1 MRYVV
6 FKYGG
11 TSVATA
17 DGWRTIARRIQAAI
31 DDGETPIV
39 VHSALAGVSNALEAV
54 LESAT
59 GDAHHEQVAAIES
72 QHTALA
78 ADLGVAG
85 GALIAADL
93 ELLHKLSAGIA
104 LIGEASPRQR
114 ARVLAL
120 GELMAS
126 RIGHAFL
133 QQSGLDV
140 ATVDARQ
147 VLRASDSTEFD
158 ATAHYLNANCNF
170 APDDGLR
177 ERFTGAAAF
186 VTQGFIATD
195 DQGDTVVLGR
205 GGSDTS
211 ASYMAAL
218 VGACRVEIWTDV
230 DGMYSADPH
239 RVPGARLLK
248 KLDYAEAQEIASTG
262 ARVLH
267 PRCIGPARQYCIDV
281 HVRSTHA
288 PDQPGTLISAR
299 PGSDDARLKA
309 VSARKG
315 ITLVSMETAGMWQQ
329 PGFLARAFAV
339 FARHQVSIDLVS
351 SSETSVTVSL
361 DAPREQ
367 DGERR
372 LRELTQELGAFCRVS
387 VVHRCAAISLVGRR
401 VRAILHEL
409 APAFDV
415 FREFEI
421 HLVSQAANDL
431 NFTFVVDEDHA
442 DKLVQR
448 LHDLLIHRVSGD
460 DPVMGSP
467 FVQTHARAVTRA
479 APWWQERAA
488 QLLELAPPQAPLFVY
503 EQASLQR
510 AARALA
516 GLASIDRLLYSSKAN
531 AHPQVL
537 QTLVDNGVDM
547 ECVSAHELRH
557 VMNAVPDLPAQ
568 RMLFTPNFA
577 PRGEYAYALD
587 AGVLLTVDNAFAL
600 EQWGELFA
608 ERDILLRIDPGGGQG
623 HHKFVRT
630 AGKQSKFGIP
640 LADVEST
647 ARLARDVG
655 ARIIGLHAH
664 KGSGIVDAGAWAST
678 ARTLAQVAATLDDVR
693 LLNLGGGLGV
703 PDTVADPVLDLVAL
717 DDHLKA
723 VRLDYPAFDL
733 WLEPGRYL
741 CAAAGVLLTR
751 VTQIKDKDGV
761 RYVGVNTGMNS
772 LIRPALYG
780 AHHHIV
786 NLSRLDQPAT
796 DLVDVVGPICESADV
811 LGKTR
816 MLAPCCEGDV
826 LLIAN
831 AGAYGRVMSSR
842 YNQRPPGDEI
852 VI

>member
-267 PRCIGPARQYCIDV
+267 PRCIGPARQYGIDV

>member
-1 MRYVV
+1 
-6 FKYGG
+6 
-11 TSVATA
+11 
-17 DGWRTIARRIQAAI
+17 
-31 DDGETPIV
+31 
-39 VHSALAGVSNALEAV
+39 
-54 LESAT
+54 
-59 GDAHHEQVAAIES
+59 
-72 QHTALA
+72 
-78 ADLGVAG
+78 
-85 GALIAADL
+85 
-93 ELLHKLSAGIA
+93 
-104 LIGEASPRQR
+104 
-114 ARVLAL
+114 
-120 GELMAS
+120 
-126 RIGHAFL
+126 
-133 QQSGLDV
+133 
-140 ATVDARQ
+140 
-147 VLRASDSTEFD
+147 
-158 ATAHYLNANCNF
+158 
-170 APDDGLR
+170 
-177 ERFTGAAAF
+177 
-186 VTQGFIATD
+186 
-195 DQGDTVVLGR
+195 
-205 GGSDTS
+205 
-211 ASYMAAL
+211 
-218 VGACRVEIWTDV
+218 
-230 DGMYSADPH
+230 
-239 RVPGARLLK
+239 
-248 KLDYAEAQEIASTG
+248 
-262 ARVLH
+262 
-267 PRCIGPARQYCIDV
+267 
-281 HVRSTHA
+281 VRSTHA